1 MSRSL
6 RFPFAIGD
14 LHVPRAVKGEA
25 VAREQLHQLL
35 FTLPGERVG
44 RPDFGCGVQRLVF
57 AGMSDERLAAAEFLI
72 GQSVR
77 RHLSHLLSLEAV
89 SLSTNDS
96 TLYIDILFTLLSTGE
111 ERSLSFTQP
120 LQGAP

>member
-6 RFPFAIGD
+6 RFPLAIGD
-14 LHVPRAVKGEA
+14 LHVPRSSAGDALV
-25 VAREQLHQLL
+25 REQLHQLL

-44 RPDFGCGVQRLVF
+44 RPGFGCGVQRLVF
-57 AGMSDERLAAAEFLI
+57 AGLSDERLASAEHLI

-77 RHLSHLLSLEAV
+77 RHLSNLLTLEAV
-89 SLSTNDS
+89 SLSTDDS
-96 TLYIDILFTLLSTGE
+96 TLYIDILFTVLGSGQEQALT
-111 ERSLSFTQP
+111 FTQP

>member
-14 LHVPRAVKGEA
+14 LHLPRSSKVED
-25 VAREQLHQLL
+25 VVREQLHQLL

-44 RPDFGCGVQRLVF
+44 RPGFGCGVQRLVF
-57 AGMSDERLAAAEFLI
+57 AGMSDERLASAEHLI
-72 GQSVR
+72 GQAVR
-77 RHLSHLLSLEAV
+77 RHLASLLTLEAV
-89 SLSTNDS
+89 SLSTDDS
-96 TLYIDILFTLLSTGE
+96 TLYIDILFTVSSTGRE
-111 ERSLSFTQP
+111 QALTFTQP